1 MGREVIDGVI
11 PLGVGQIRPSP
22 RKGKTRKFSLG
33 LLAGCFF
40 HYRQF
45 AWPSLHGLTSVCGRA
60 VAPSDLA
67 IGELFPYRVYK
78 RKIPA
83 TVSVAGIFVLF
94 NLALNRFDIKVE
106 KCGR

>member
-1 MGREVIDGVI
+1 M
-11 PLGVGQIRPSP
+11 LGQIRPSP
-22 RKGKTRKFSLG
+22 RKGKTREFSLG
-33 LLAGCFF
+33 LLAGCPF

-45 AWPSLHGLTSVCGRA
+45 AWPSLHGLTSVCGLA

-67 IGELFPYRVYK
+67 IGELFPFLVYK

-94 NLALNRFDIKVE
+94 NSALNRFDIKVE
-106 KCGR
+106 KCGG